1 MAGTLE
7 SINVAA
13 ARGDSASYHDA
24 VELIAGQ
31 GIAGDR
37 YCRNGAKAKSQIT
50 LIEREQIAKFREA
63 TALDVDA
70 AATRRNLE
78 TSGIDLN
85 ALVGTQFQVG
95 TAVLEGIELCE
106 PCATLG
112 ALLETADV
120 SKAKSYVRLHTAPDC
135 GLESYVAASYAAA
148 IPWNLAA
155 DAASGTS
162 VWSRL
167 RH

>member
-13 ARGDSASYHDA
+13 ARGEGASYHDA
-24 VELIAGQ
+24 VELIADQ

-120 SKAKSYVRLHTAPDC
+120 SKAEIVRAFTHRA
-135 GLESYVAASYAAA
+135 GLRARIVRGG
-148 IPWNLAA
+148 IVRRG
-155 DAASGTS
+155 DS
-162 VWSRL
+162 VEPCS
-167 RH
+167 